1 MTPSN
6 WRTLALALSLPL
18 TLCTTGSVLAQD
30 APITRREILK
40 TELPGLQGMD
50 GIMYVTDVA
59 PGAAAPRHSHPG
71 YEFNYVLKGALTFE
85 IDGEAP
91 KTISA
96 GQATFTPRGHIHK
109 VSNASST
116 EPAQI
121 VVVLIHEEGQPLA
134 VNAKQ

>member
-1 MTPSN
+1 MTPSK
-6 WRTLALALSLPL
+6 WRALALSLSL
-18 TLCTTGSVLAQD
+18 TLFTAASVPAQD
-30 APITRREILK
+30 APIARREILK
-40 TELPGLQGMD
+40 TELQGLQGMD
-50 GIMYVTDVA
+50 GIMYVTDIA

-85 IDGEAP
+85 IDGEQP

-96 GQATFTPRGHIHK
+96 GQATFTPRGRIHK
-109 VSNASST
+109 VTNASST

-134 VNAKQ
+134 VNAK

>member
-1 MTPSN
+1 MTPST
-6 WRTLALALSLPL
+6 WRVLALSLSL
-18 TLCTTGSVLAQD
+18 TLFTAASVPAQD

-40 TELPGLQGMD
+40 TELQGLQGMD
-50 GIMYVTDVA
+50 GIMYVTDIA

-85 IDGEAP
+85 IDGEQP

-96 GQATFTPRGHIHK
+96 GQATFTPRGRIHK
-109 VSNASST
+109 VTNASSS

-134 VNAKQ
+134 VNAK

>member
-1 MTPSN
+1 MTPSR
-6 WRTLALALSLPL
+6 WRALALSLSL
-18 TLCTTGSVLAQD
+18 TLFTAGSAPAED
-30 APITRREILK
+30 APIVRREILK
-40 TELPGLQGMD
+40 TELQGLQGMD
-50 GIMYVTDVA
+50 GIMYVTDIA

-85 IDGEAP
+85 IDGEQP

-96 GQATFTPRGHIHK
+96 GQATFTPRGRIHK
-109 VSNASST
+109 VTNASSS

-134 VNAKQ
+134 VNAK

>member
-1 MTPSN
+1 MTPSK
-6 WRTLALALSLPL
+6 WRALALSLSL
-18 TLCTTGSVLAQD
+18 TLCTAGSVFAQD

-40 TELPGLQGMD
+40 TELQGLQGMD
-50 GIMYVTDVA
+50 GIMYVTDIA

-85 IDGEAP
+85 IDGEKP

-109 VSNASST
+109 VTNASSS

-134 VNAKQ
+134 VNAK

>member
-1 MTPSN
+1 MTPSK
-6 WRTLALALSLPL
+6 WRALALSLSL
-18 TLCTTGSVLAQD
+18 TLFTAASVPAQD

-40 TELPGLQGMD
+40 TELQGLQGMD
-50 GIMYVTDVA
+50 GIMYVTDIA

-85 IDGEAP
+85 IDGEQP

-96 GQATFTPRGHIHK
+96 GQATFTPRGRIHK
-109 VSNASST
+109 VTNASST

-134 VNAKQ
+134 VNAK

>member
-1 MTPSN
+1 MTPSK
-6 WRTLALALSLPL
+6 WRALALSLSL
-18 TLCTTGSVLAQD
+18 TLFTAASVPAQD

-40 TELPGLQGMD
+40 TELQGLQGMD
-50 GIMYVTDVA
+50 GIMYVTDIA

-85 IDGEAP
+85 IDGEQP

-109 VSNASST
+109 VTNASSS

-134 VNAKQ
+134 VNAK

>member
-6 WRTLALALSLPL
+6 WRALALSLSL
-18 TLCTTGSVLAQD
+18 TLFTAGSVAAQD

-40 TELPGLQGMD
+40 TELQGLQGMD

-59 PGAAAPRHSHPG
+59 PGAAAPRHFHPG

>member
-1 MTPSN
+1 MTPSK
-6 WRTLALALSLPL
+6 WRALALSLSL
-18 TLCTTGSVLAQD
+18 TLFTAASVPAQD

-40 TELPGLQGMD
+40 TELQGLQGMD
-50 GIMYVTDVA
+50 GIMYVTDIA

-85 IDGEAP
+85 IDGEQP

-109 VSNASST
+109 VTNASST

-134 VNAKQ
+134 LNAK

>member
-1 MTPSN
+1 MTPSK
-6 WRTLALALSLPL
+6 WRALALSLSL
-18 TLCTTGSVLAQD
+18 TLCTAGSVPAQD

-40 TELPGLQGMD
+40 TELQGLQGMD
-50 GIMYVTDVA
+50 GIMYVTDIA

-85 IDGEAP
+85 IDGEQP

-109 VSNASST
+109 VTNASSS

-134 VNAKQ
+134 VNAK

>member
-1 MTPSN
+1 MTPSK
-6 WRTLALALSLPL
+6 WRALALSLSL
-18 TLCTTGSVLAQD
+18 TLFTAASVPAQD

-40 TELPGLQGMD
+40 TELQGLQGMD
-50 GIMYVTDVA
+50 GIMYITDIA

-85 IDGEAP
+85 IDGEQP

-109 VSNASST
+109 VTNASSS

-134 VNAKQ
+134 VNAK

>member
-1 MTPSN
+1 MTPSK
-6 WRTLALALSLPL
+6 WRALALSLSL
-18 TLCTTGSVLAQD
+18 TLCTAGSVSAQD
-30 APITRREILK
+30 APIVRREILK
-40 TELPGLQGMD
+40 TELQGLQGMD

-85 IDGEAP
+85 NDGEKP

-109 VSNASST
+109 VTNASSS
-116 EPAQI
+116 EPAQL

-134 VNAKQ
+134 VNAK

>member
-1 MTPSN
+1 MTPSK
-6 WRTLALALSLPL
+6 WRALALSLSL
-18 TLCTTGSVLAQD
+18 TLFTAASVPAQD

-40 TELPGLQGMD
+40 TELQGLQGMD
-50 GIMYVTDVA
+50 GIMYVTDIA

-85 IDGEAP
+85 IDGEQP

-96 GQATFTPRGHIHK
+96 GQATFTPRGRIHK
-109 VSNASST
+109 VTNASSS

-134 VNAKQ
+134 VNAK

>member
-1 MTPSN
+1 MTPSK
-6 WRTLALALSLPL
+6 WRALALSLSL
-18 TLCTTGSVLAQD
+18 TLFTAASVPAQD

-40 TELPGLQGMD
+40 TELQGLQGMD
-50 GIMYVTDVA
+50 GIMYVTDIA

-71 YEFNYVLKGALTFE
+71 YEFNYVLKGALIFE
-85 IDGEAP
+85 IDGEQP

-96 GQATFTPRGHIHK
+96 GQATFTPRGRIHK
-109 VSNASST
+109 VTNASSS

-134 VNAKQ
+134 VNAK